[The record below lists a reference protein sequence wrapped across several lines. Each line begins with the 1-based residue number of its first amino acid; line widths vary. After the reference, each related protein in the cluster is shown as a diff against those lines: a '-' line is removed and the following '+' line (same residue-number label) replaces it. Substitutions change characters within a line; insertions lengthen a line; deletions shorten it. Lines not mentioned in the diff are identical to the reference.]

1 MNGIDGV
8 RPPTW
13 FWIVAVLGLAWEGF
27 GVFQY
32 LTHVGVFPSS
42 MEMSEAERS
51 LMESSPTWVTGLFA
65 IGVFAGALGVIGL
78 LLRKSWAR
86 PLLYVS
92 MVANRFLPPDRSY
105 HFYRKHMPLAGGIS
119 NVNLAGSWAADYH
132 PRPIRQYVRISPTG
146 PMIPVAFT
154 PTSLGDDLHLAM
166 TYRRAVLPHDRARQ
180 MADGF
185 LRRVSSLAA
194 R

>member
-1 MNGIDGV
+1 MSNQPDQTTI
-8 RPPTW
+8 
-13 FWIVAVLGLAWEGF
+13 AMLARI
-27 GVFQY
+27 
-32 LTHVGVFPSS
+32 L
-42 MEMSEAERS
+42 
-51 LMESSPTWVTGLFA
+51 
-65 IGVFAGALGVIGL
+65 
-78 LLRKSWAR
+78 
-86 PLLYVS
+86 
-92 MVANRFLPPDRSY
+92 D
-105 HFYRKHMPLAGGIS
+105 
-119 NVNLAGSWAADYH
+119 LAGSWAADYH

-166 TYRRAVLPHDRARQ
+166 TYRSAVLPHDRARQ